1 MRAATSI
8 GLSMGLA
15 LALGGAL
22 LSFEGTARAAEPW
35 ADADPPSPPARA
47 ELGDFGFKGAVE
59 YRTQALFVN
68 PIALSDENAR
78 GVGWIDQRLRLDGA
92 VDWQD
97 KVRFI
102 LSADVLDG
110 VMWGDNGT
118 LGSSP
123 QPLSGAN
130 ITARNPN
137 LAVACIGLKGG
148 DPLVPE
154 SYGYTLCPATPLF
167 VRKAYGEILLPFGLL
182 RIGRQTANEGMGV
195 QSADG
200 DGRTNRFGVSH
211 TGNIVDRVL
220 FATKPLEAFKPAE
233 QRNAS
238 QTEGLFV
245 GVTYDRVVTDQ
256 PSSFRDDV
264 HQVSAGFRYLA
275 ERWPLGRDLRFS
287 GYYVYRFDQQYG
299 TAIDSMGLRG
309 ISRFGDFQAGVDAA
323 LVLGST
329 REISEAY
336 RTITSD
342 PSVDQTVRQLGA
354 RAVLRYD
361 KPLFTAYMEADYA
374 SGDDDPTPRSALTQ
388 FTFAEDTNVGLLMF
402 KHALGFQSAR
412 SSLAGVELL
421 KRLGARSFPA
431 EAINTRGAFT
441 NALALFPQFD
451 LRPWDGWL
459 FRAGALVAWAASPV
473 VSPIQ
478 SLQSRD
484 GLTIKDDLVNF
495 AGGKPGSFYGAELD
509 GRIQYRIWD
518 HFVADL
524 EGAVLFPGSALKDA
538 DGYAAR
544 SVLVQARTTFYF

>member
-1 MRAATSI
+1 MRRAVTKIAGSLGVASLLVAQAGEAAAS
-8 GLSMGLA
+8 
-15 LALGGAL
+15 
-22 LSFEGTARAAEPW
+22 EPW
-35 ADADPPSPPARA
+35 ADADPATPPARVD
-47 ELGDFGFKGAVE
+47 LGDFGFKGAAE

-78 GVGWIDQRLRLDGA
+78 GIGWIDQRLRLDGG

-97 KVRFI
+97 KVR
-102 LSADVLDG
+102 LVVSADVLDG
-110 VMWGDNGT
+110 VLFGDNGT

-123 QPLSGAN
+123 EPLSGAN
-130 ITARNPN
+130 VTARNPN

-148 DPLVPE
+148 DPLLPE

-200 DGRTNRFGVSH
+200 DGRTNRFGVAH
-211 TGNIVDRVL
+211 TGNVVDRVL
-220 FATKPLEAFKPAE
+220 FATKPLEALKPDAE
-233 QRNAS
+233 RDRS
-238 QTEGLFV
+238 TTEGLFT
-245 GVTYDRVVTDQ
+245 GVTYDRVVTDS
-256 PSSFRDDV
+256 PSSFKDDV
-264 HQVSAGFRYLA
+264 HQVSLGFRYLA
-275 ERWPLGRDLRFS
+275 SKYPLGRDLKLA
-287 GYYVYRFDQQYG
+287 GYYVYRFDRQFG
-299 TAIDSMGLRG
+299 TAIDSIGLRAM
-309 ISRFGDFQAGVDAA
+309 SRFGDFQAGVDAA

-329 REISEAY
+329 REVSEAY

-342 PSVDQTVRQLGA
+342 PAVDQTVTQLGA
-354 RAVLRYD
+354 RAVVRYD
-361 KPLFTAYMEADYA
+361 KPPFTAYMEADFA
-374 SGDDDPTPRSALTQ
+374 SGDDDPTPRSSLTQ

-441 NALALFPQFD
+441 NAFALFPQFD
-451 LRPWDGWL
+451 VRPWDGWL
-459 FRAGALVAWAASPV
+459 FRAGALIAWAATPLI
-473 VSPIQ
+473 SPIQ
-478 SLQSRD
+478 SLQARD

-495 AGGKPGSFYGAELD
+495 AGGKPGRFYGTELD
-509 GRIQYRIWD
+509 GRIQYRVYD

-524 EGAVLFPGSALKDA
+524 EGAVLFPGSALQDA

-544 SVLVQARTTFYF
+544 SVLVQGRTTFYF

>member
-1 MRAATSI
+1 MRSWATSFA
-8 GLSMGLA
+8 GSLGMACLLA
-15 LALGGAL
+15 AGGA
-22 LSFEGTARAAEPW
+22 GAAEPW
-35 ADADPPSPPARA
+35 ADADPPAPPARA
-47 ELGDFGFKGAVE
+47 ELGELGFKGAAE

-68 PIALSDENAR
+68 PIALSDESAR

-97 KVRFI
+97 KVR
-102 LSADVLDG
+102 LVVSADVLDG
-110 VMWGDNGT
+110 VLWGDNGT
-118 LGSSP
+118 LGASP
-123 QPLSGAN
+123 EPNSGAN
-130 ITARNPN
+130 VTAKNPN

-148 DPLVPE
+148 DPLLPQ

-182 RIGRQTANEGMGV
+182 RIGRQATNDGMGV

-200 DGRTNRFGVSH
+200 DGRTNRFGVAH
-211 TGNIVDRVL
+211 TGNVTDRVL
-220 FATKPLEAFKPAE
+220 FATKPLEVLKPEAE
-233 QRNAS
+233 RDPS
-238 QTEGLFV
+238 LTEGLFV

-256 PSSFRDDV
+256 PSSFKDDV

-275 ERWPLGRDLRFS
+275 AEHPLGRDLRLS
-287 GYYVYRFDQQYG
+287 GYYVYRFDQQFG

-309 ISRFGDFQAGVDAA
+309 MSSFGDFQAGFDAA

-329 REISEAY
+329 REVSEAY

-342 PSVDQTVRQLGA
+342 PAVDQTVRQLGA
-354 RAVLRYD
+354 RGVVRYD
-361 KPLFTAYMEADYA
+361 KSLFTAYMEADYA
-374 SGDDDPTPRSALTQ
+374 SGDDDPTPRSSLTQ

-402 KHALGFQSAR
+402 KHALGYQTAR

-431 EAINTRGAFT
+431 EAINTRGAFS
-441 NALALFPQFD
+441 NALAVFPQFD
-451 LRPWDGWL
+451 VRPWQGWL

-478 SLQSRD
+478 SLQARD

-495 AGGKPGSFYGAELD
+495 AGGKPGRFYGTELD
-509 GRIQYRIWD
+509 ARIQYRMYD

-524 EGAVLFPGSALKDA
+524 EGAVLFPGSALQDA

-544 SVLVQARTTFYF
+544 SVLVQGRTTFYF

>member
-1 MRAATSI
+1 MRRGATSI
-8 GLSMGLA
+8 IGALGLSCLLA
-15 LALGGAL
+15 AGPAG
-22 LSFEGTARAAEPW
+22 AAEPW
-35 ADADPPSPPARA
+35 ADADPPAPPARA
-47 ELGDFGFKGAVE
+47 ELGDFGFKGAAE

-78 GVGWIDQRLRLDGA
+78 GVGWIDQRLRLDAG

-97 KVRFI
+97 KVRLI

-110 VMWGDNGT
+110 VLWGDNGT

-123 QPLSGAN
+123 APNAGAN
-130 ITARNPN
+130 ISAKNPN
-137 LAVACIGLKGG
+137 LAVACIGLRGG
-148 DPLVPE
+148 DPLLPE

-182 RIGRQTANEGMGV
+182 RIGRQSTNEGMGV

-200 DGRTNRFGVSH
+200 DGRANRFGVAH
-211 TGNIVDRVL
+211 TGNITDRVL
-220 FATKPLEAFKPAE
+220 FATKPLEAFKPEAE
-233 QRNAS
+233 RDRSA
-238 QTEGLFV
+238 TEGLFV
-245 GVTYDRVVTDQ
+245 GVTYDRLVTDQ
-256 PSSFRDDV
+256 PASFKDDV
-264 HQVSAGFRYLA
+264 HQVSLGVRYLA
-275 ERWPLGRDLRFS
+275 SEYPLGRDLRVN
-287 GYYVYRFDQQYG
+287 GYYVHRFDRQFES
-299 TAIDSMGLRG
+299 AIDSFGLRG
-309 ISRFGDFQAGVDAA
+309 MSRFGDFQAGFDAA

-329 REISEAY
+329 REVSEAY
-336 RTITSD
+336 RTITGD
-342 PSVDQTVRQLGA
+342 PAVDQTVRQFGA
-354 RAVLRYD
+354 RGVVRYD

-374 SGDDDPTPRSALTQ
+374 SGDEDPTPRSPLTH

-402 KHALGFQSAR
+402 KHALGYQTAR

-431 EAINTRGAFT
+431 ESINTRGAFS
-441 NALALFPQFD
+441 NAFALFPQFD
-451 LRPWDGWL
+451 LRPWDAWL
-459 FRAGALVAWAASPV
+459 FRVGALVAWAASPV

-478 SLQSRD
+478 SLQARD

-495 AGGKPGSFYGAELD
+495 AGGKPGGFYGTELD
-509 GRIQYRIWD
+509 ARIQYRVYE

-524 EGAVLFPGSALKDA
+524 EGAVLFPGSALEDA